1 MFDTK
6 KEIKLV
12 YRTIQKHLISSPNL
26 KPAYDIVQQIIHIF
40 AKPAFYEISNKCNLK
55 CEGCYY
61 FDPSVFKSEP
71 LENEIFS
78 NNWEKLL
85 ASESKR
91 GVTMPYFLGAEPALE
106 EKRLIVAAKYFKR
119 GNIGTNGTV
128 FLSSE
133 IPFRISISA
142 WAGDETDDIV
152 YRGGKALHKAL
163 KLYKNDPRAIVL
175 YTLNRY
181 NITQTKDIV
190 KLSRDN
196 GLPITFNLWSP
207 PKNLLL
213 NSNKSINL
221 SFRNEDLKKVRETL
235 DEMIESFPD
244 TVIYSHKYNQWS
256 TASDPLYNLDSQGIA
271 KDCASRLKGN
281 FAYYGLDL
289 QKKDFKC
296 CTSSIEC
303 SECRLY
309 SGGWSSHFSPKEEQI
324 RTIKDF
330 SQWIDM
336 ILTIGRIF
344 LRKEIDT
351 KAFLNNENINYKDI
365 IV

>member
-26 KPAYDIVQQIIHIF
+26 KPAYEAVQQIIHIF

-61 FDPSVFKSEP
+61 FDSSVFKPEP
-71 LENEIFS
+71 LEKKIFS
-78 NNWEKLL
+78 NHWENLL
-85 ASESKR
+85 SSESIR

-106 EKRLIVAAKYFKR
+106 EKRLITAAKYFKR

-128 FLSSE
+128 FLTSE

-142 WAGDETDDIV
+142 WAGDETDDML

-163 KLYKNDPRAIVL
+163 QLYKNDPRAIVL

-181 NITQTKDIV
+181 NINQTKDIV

-207 PKNLLL
+207 TKNLFS
-213 NSNKSINL
+213 NSDKSINL

-244 TVIYSHKYNQWS
+244 TVIYSHKYNEWS
-256 TASDPLYNLDSQGIA
+256 TTPGPLYTLNSQGIA
-271 KDCASRLKGN
+271 ENCASRLKGN
-281 FAYYGLDL
+281 FSYYGLDL
-289 QKKDFKC
+289 EKKDYKC

-303 SECRLY
+303 KECRLY
-309 SGGWSSHFSPKEEQI
+309 SGGWSSHFSPKIEQI
-324 RTIKDF
+324 KDIKDF

-344 LRKEIDT
+344 LRKEIDSN
-351 KAFLNNENINYKDI
+351 AFINNKKDTNL
-365 IV
+365 